1 MGIVATSK
9 AQYENAIIK
18 LFPQGEYWDK
28 QFADPESDVSLFAKS
43 KANELIK
50 YRERMST
57 LFDESNPENTT
68 ELIADWERVYLNGI
82 FPNLSITQRRLQ
94 LKSRNDLSLNRAE
107 LQKIAEMF
115 GLNIQDVIIPYR
127 PRFFGFA
134 KFAQE
139 RLGSFLTFSFLRIV
153 VTEAG
158 LEAKYWQVIKE
169 EIDVCR
175 FARMRF
181 AFDRMAYYPI
191 NKMRE
196 IVYRKIRRGC
206 FGYGRFA
213 YYRLIPF
220 PMDKARQLIEKR
232 LDAGRITKL
241 SFGQSR
247 LFLFSHRFDP
257 CIVLDYDFLGKY
269 IADIL
274 RAANFY
280 KRFERA
286 LLDEYLIRVKPY
298 YEFEEAIRN
307 KLLANQITNF
317 YYGGE

>member
-57 LFDESNPENTT
+57 LFDESNQENTT

-82 FPNLSITQRRLQ
+82 FPNLSITQRRIQ

-158 LEAKYWQVIKE
+158 LEARYWQVIKE

-247 LFLFSHRFDP
+247 LFLFSRRFDP
-257 CIVLDYDFLGKY
+257 CIVLDYIFFGKY

-274 RAANFY
+274 RVANFY
-280 KRFERA
+280 KRFERV

>member
-1 MGIVATSK
+1 MGIA
-9 AQYENAIIK
+9 AARAHYENSVKK

-68 ELIADWERVYLNGI
+68 ELIADWERVYLNGE
-82 FPNLSITQRRLQ
+82 FPNLNINQRRLQ

-115 GLNIQDVIIPYR
+115 GLNIQDVTIPYR

-153 VTEAG
+153 ATESG
-158 LEAKYWQVIKE
+158 LEAKYWQIIKAE
-169 EIDVCR
+169 LDVCR

-181 AFDRMAYYPI
+181 ALNRMAYCP
-191 NKMRE
+191 
-196 IVYRKIRRGC
+196 
-206 FGYGRFA
+206 
-213 YYRLIPF
+213 
-220 PMDKARQLIEKR
+220 
-232 LDAGRITKL
+232 
-241 SFGQSR
+241 
-247 LFLFSHRFDP
+247 FDP
-257 CIVLDYDFLGKY
+257 
-269 IADIL
+269 
-274 RAANFY
+274 
-280 KRFERA
+280 RFERG
-286 LLDEYLIRVKPY
+286 LLDEYIIRVKPY
-298 YEFEEAIRN
+298 CEFEGAIRN
-307 KLLANQITNF
+307 KLLANQIIF
-317 YYGGE
+317 FSYRGE

>member
-1 MGIVATSK
+1 MGIVA
-9 AQYENAIIK
+9 ARAHYENAIKK

-28 QFADPESDVSLFAKS
+28 QFADPQSDVSLFAKS
-43 KANELIK
+43 KANELVK
-50 YRERMST
+50 FRERMNT
-57 LFDESNPENTT
+57 LSEESKPESTT
-68 ELIADWERVYLNGI
+68 ELIADWERVYLNGE
-82 FPNLSITQRRLQ
+82 FSNLNINQRRLQ

-115 GLNIQDVIIPYR
+115 GLNIQDITIPYR

-139 RLGSFLTFSFLRIV
+139 RLGSFLTFSFLRIM

-158 LEAKYWQVIKE
+158 LEAKYWQAIKA

-181 AFDRMAYYPI
+181 ASDRMAYYPI

-196 IVYRKIRRGC
+196 IVYRKVRKGC

-213 YYRLIPF
+213 YYRLTPF
-220 PMDKARQLIEKR
+220 PVDKARQLMKER
-232 LDAGRITKL
+232 LNAGRITKL
-241 SFGQSR
+241 FFGQSR
-247 LFLFSHRFDP
+247 LFFFSYRFDP
-257 CIVLDYDFLGKY
+257 CIVLDHNFLGDY

-274 RAANFY
+274 RVANFY

-286 LLDEYLIRVKPY
+286 LLDEYLIRIKPY
-298 YEFEEAIRN
+298 CEFEEAIRN